1 MLIGCGTI
9 QDPGN
14 IDSVAFLFRSG
25 ARVTTQRTITNN
37 VNTIPYFQAASTA
50 IKVAVDVGKIK
61 PEEVKQQIAN
71 VLGDKINDELYPF
84 FEVGIELIIDTY
96 KRFYEVNNIG
106 DKIDDRVVVILTA
119 ISDGMDEAIKNA
131 LVRGFSIQD
140 ALEPNPFKRVTDED
154 LKL

>member
-50 IKVAVDVGKIK
+50 IKAAVDVGKIK

-119 ISDGMDEAIKNA
+119 ISDGMDEAIKAA

-140 ALEPNPFKRVTDED
+140 ALEPNPFKRATDED